1 VVLAGFD
8 SDDLDADVVEGVLDA
23 PSEEEEEEPFELLSP
38 EPPSEPDDV
47 DGVAAAV
54 VEEVLLRLSFL

>member
-1 VVLAGFD
+1 MLAGFD

-23 PSEEEEEEPFELLSP
+23 PAEEEEPFELLSP